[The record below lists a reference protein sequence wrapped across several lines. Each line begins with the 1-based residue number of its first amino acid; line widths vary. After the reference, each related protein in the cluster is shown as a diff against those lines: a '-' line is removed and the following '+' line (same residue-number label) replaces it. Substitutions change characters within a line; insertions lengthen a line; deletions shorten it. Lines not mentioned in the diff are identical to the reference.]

1 MGRGVKSLGTP
12 RFLRGRPPR
21 VAAKRQRS
29 ETREKDNEFDT
40 QSGVHPG
47 GNDRPTTRSIDV
59 EPRREPGKR
68 FRFRGYW
75 SRLTIEAEL

>member
-47 GNDRPTTRSIDV
+47 GNDRPTTEV
-59 EPRREPGKR
+59 
-68 FRFRGYW
+68 
-75 SRLTIEAEL
+75 